1 MSKGGILP
9 NGPRYGRVVLQDV
22 HLLDRPSDG
31 IPYSV
36 IMKQG
41 LTMWLLLII
50 RFHNTIPSSG
60 YYLLWLVQRHWR
72 LRRHARGRLPAG
84 SRPPLHP
91 RWQLSNHVRVCTR
104 LCVHCAWLLLYPG
117 VDFTGVVHWWM
128 LVHDVNDCLQVLF
141 SWVADGLARLNCWN
155 NVMNILGYVMVGHH
169 CQKKKNNIFM
179 ILIFL

>member
-9 NGPRYGRVVLQDV
+9 NGPGYGRVVLQDV

-60 YYLLWLVQRHWR
+60 YYLLWLFQRHWR

-91 RWQLSNHVRVCTR
+91 RWQLSNQVRVCTH
-104 LCVHCAWLLLYPG
+104 LCVHYAWLLLYPG
-117 VDFTGVVHWWM
+117 VDFTGVVHWWISGSWCEWFWFM
-128 LVHDVNDCLQVLF
+128 MVNDCSSVMF
-141 SWVADGLARLNCWN
+141 RWVADGLARLNCWN
-155 NVMNILGYVMVGHH
+155 NVMNILGYVMVDHH
-169 CQKKKNNIFM
+169 CQKKN
-179 ILIFL
+179 